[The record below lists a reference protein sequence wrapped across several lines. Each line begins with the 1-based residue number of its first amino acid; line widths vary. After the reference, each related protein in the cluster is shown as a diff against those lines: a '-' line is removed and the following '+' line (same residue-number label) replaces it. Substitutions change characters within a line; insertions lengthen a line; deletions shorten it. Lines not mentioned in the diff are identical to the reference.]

1 MFEDILSSISD
12 FSPLWIYLSLLFF
25 SYIEN
30 IFPPSPSDLVVV
42 VGGSLVGAGA
52 ISFVPTLLITSF
64 GSIAGFMTLYFLG
77 SQLDRKLI
85 SSGKLKFISLEA
97 LQKAEAWFNKY
108 GYWVI
113 LINRF
118 LPGTRSVISFF
129 AGVSELKIKRTLI
142 LAGVSSIAW
151 NFIIIY
157 LGILFG
163 DNISMVDKYLSMYS
177 NIILIVSGIV
187 IIVFAARYFI
197 KKKKKS

>member
-52 ISFVPTLLITSF
+52 ISFVPTLLITSI

-77 SQLDRKLI
+77 SQLDRKVI

-97 LQKAEAWFNKY
+97 LQKAETWFNKY
-108 GYWVI
+108 GYRVI

-142 LAGVSSIAW
+142 LAAVSAIAW

-163 DNISMVDKYLSMYS
+163 DNISTVDKYLSMYS
-177 NIILIVSGIV
+177 NIILIISGV
-187 IIVFAARYFI
+187 LVIVFTVQYFI
-197 KKKKKS
+197 KKKKKK

>member
-42 VGGSLVGAGA
+42 VGGSLVGTGA

-64 GSIAGFMTLYFLG
+64 GSVSGFMTLYLLG
-77 SQLDRKLI
+77 SQLDRKVI

-108 GYWVI
+108 GYRVI

-142 LAGVSSIAW
+142 LAAVSAIAW

-163 DNISMVDKYLSMYS
+163 DNISTVDKYLSMYS
-177 NIILIVSGIV
+177 NIILIISGV
-187 IIVFAARYFI
+187 LVIVFAVQYFI
-197 KKKKKS
+197 KKKKKN

>member
-52 ISFVPTLLITSF
+52 ISFVPTLLITSI

-77 SQLDRKLI
+77 SQLDRKVI
-85 SSGKLKFISLEA
+85 SSGKLKFISIEA
-97 LQKAEAWFNKY
+97 LQKAETWFNKY
-108 GYWVI
+108 GYRVI

-142 LAGVSSIAW
+142 LAAVSAIAW

-163 DNISMVDKYLSMYS
+163 DNISTVDKYLSMYS
-177 NIILIVSGIV
+177 NIILIISGV
-187 IIVFAARYFI
+187 LVIVFTVQYFI
-197 KKKKKS
+197 KKKKKK

>member
-12 FSPLWIYLSLLFF
+12 FSPLWIYISLLFF
-25 SYIEN
+25 SFIEN

-52 ISFVPTLLITSF
+52 INFLPTLLITSF
-64 GSIAGFMTLYFLG
+64 GSVAGFMTLYFLG
-77 SQLDRKLI
+77 SQLDRKVI
-85 SSGKLKFISLEA
+85 SSGKLKFISLDA

-142 LAGVSSIAW
+142 LAAVSSIAW

-157 LGILFG
+157 LGILFS
-163 DNISMVDKYLSMYS
+163 DNISTVDKYLSMYS
-177 NIILIVSGIV
+177 NIILIISGVV
-187 IIVFAARYFI
+187 IIIFIIRYFI
-197 KKKKKS
+197 KKKK